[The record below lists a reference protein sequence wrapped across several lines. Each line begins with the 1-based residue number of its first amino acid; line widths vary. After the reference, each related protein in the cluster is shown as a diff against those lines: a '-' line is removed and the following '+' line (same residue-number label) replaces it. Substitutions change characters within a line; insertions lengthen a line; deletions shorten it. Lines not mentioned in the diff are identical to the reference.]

1 MILYHGSNIEIV
13 HIDLS
18 RCRPYK
24 DFGRGFYTTP
34 FEEQAWAMA
43 RRTVRLYGGTPCIT
57 LFNVNDGILNDQSF
71 RTRVFDAPCIEWA
84 LFVMNNRNRTFA
96 DSSSL
101 ECNADN
107 KYDIVSGPVANDDL
121 VALLNLYIAGTISDS
136 ALTAEMI
143 FRKMTNQIS
152 FHTELIVAHL
162 TRTGAKHG

>member
-1 MILYHGSNIEIV
+1 M
-13 HIDLS
+13 
-18 RCRPYK
+18 
-24 DFGRGFYTTP
+24 
-34 FEEQAWAMA
+34 
-43 RRTVRLYGGTPCIT
+43 
-57 LFNVNDGILNDQSF
+57 
-71 RTRVFDAPCIEWA
+71 
-84 LFVMNNRNRTFA
+84 
-96 DSSSL
+96 
-101 ECNADN
+101 ECNVDN